1 VLPPDINVLAG
12 EQVGLSTTIE
22 KVAVEVPV
30 ELVAVIVTERDARV
44 AVGVPEMSPVEVLK
58 LIPTADSA
66 IESADGIE

>member
-1 VLPPDINVLAG
+1 LL
-12 EQVGLSTTIE
+12 TTIE

-30 ELVAVIVTERDARV
+30 ELVAVIVTGRDARV

>member
-1 VLPPDINVLAG
+1 LL
-12 EQVGLSTTIE
+12 TTIE

-66 IESADGIE
+66 VESADGIE

>member
-1 VLPPDINVLAG
+1 
-12 EQVGLSTTIE
+12 
-22 KVAVEVPV
+22 
-30 ELVAVIVTERDARV
+30 VTERDARV